1 MENKKQITNEQ
12 IMELH
17 NVVVSKEG
25 SLGLLA
31 LGSLG
36 LKIWRQKIAESTKK
50 NAPAKNKS

>member
-12 IMELH
+12 IIELH

-36 LKIWRQKIAESTKK
+36 LKIWREKIAESNKK
-50 NAPAKNKS
+50 TSPAKNK